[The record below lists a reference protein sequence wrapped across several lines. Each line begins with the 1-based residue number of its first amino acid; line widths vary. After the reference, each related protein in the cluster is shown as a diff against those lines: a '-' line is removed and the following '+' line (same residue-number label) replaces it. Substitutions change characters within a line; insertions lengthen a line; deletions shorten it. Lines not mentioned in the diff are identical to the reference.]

1 MKIIYSPSAR
11 RDLDKILDYY
21 FDIGNRIKGKKIR
34 AKLILTTANLRE
46 YPRLGKK
53 DAVFSIKYQQV
64 CYFLVCDNHK
74 IVYKIQEEESIY
86 VLRFYDTRQNS

>member
-11 RDLDKILDYY
+11 RDLEKILDYY

-34 AKLILTTANLRE
+34 AKLILTTAKLHD

-53 DAVFSIKYQQV
+53 DETFSIKYQQV

-74 IVYKIQEEESIY
+74 IVYKLPDEESVY
-86 VLRFYDTRQNS
+86 VLRFFDTRQNS